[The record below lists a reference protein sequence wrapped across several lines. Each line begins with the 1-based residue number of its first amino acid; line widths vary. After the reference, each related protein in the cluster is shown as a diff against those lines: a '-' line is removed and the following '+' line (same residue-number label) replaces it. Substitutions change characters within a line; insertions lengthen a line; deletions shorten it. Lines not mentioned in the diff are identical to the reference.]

1 MTHAGAVDA
10 AKRLLKSCF
19 GRPRMPRLSFKA
31 TADTAASRCHGA
43 AWYRVDFASKHVEPC
58 LMPGLCLDS
67 CRPSARGRHAY
78 QALRLRDAC
87 HADPL
92 IMDNGMD
99 LIDMMCSCY
108 ESPEDADEDTT
119 QYNLSQ
125 SQRTLPILHHTLPFA
140 LPKACFCGRLPAH
153 MCRSVDLLSD

>member
-1 MTHAGAVDA
+1 
-10 AKRLLKSCF
+10 
-19 GRPRMPRLSFKA
+19 MPRLSITA
-31 TADTAASRCHGA
+31 TADTAASRSHGA
-43 AWYRVDFASKHVEPC
+43 AWYRVEFVSKHAEPC
-58 LMPGLCLDS
+58 LTPGLCLDS
-67 CRPSARGRHAY
+67 CRPSSRGRHAY

-108 ESPEDADEDTT
+108 ESPEDADEDIT

-125 SQRTLPILHHTLPFA
+125 SQQTLPILLQTL
-140 LPKACFCGRLPAH
+140 LFC
-153 MCRSVDLLSD
+153 SS